1 MARRIE
7 IINSSRGR
15 VPQKVLRKLDSWL
28 RRRLSIRKS
37 VVCVFVGLAEGRRLN
52 LQFRGRAYATDVL
65 SFAPVED
72 ASLGELV
79 FCYDV
84 IRKQAVDHQLSFRD
98 ELAYMYIHGVLHLL
112 GHDHEKSSSAAKKMF
127 ALQDDLF
134 DRWLIFLA
142 SKADTFYK

>member
-1 MARRIE
+1 MPASIE

-15 VPQKVLRKLDSWL
+15 VPQKILRELDLWL
-28 RRRLSIRKS
+28 RRRLSLKKS
-37 VVCVFVGLAEGRRLN
+37 VVCVFVGLAQGRRLN
-52 LQFRGRAYATDVL
+52 LEFRGRKYATDVL

-72 ASLGELV
+72 GSLGELV

-84 IRKQAVDHQLSFRD
+84 IRKQAVEHQLSFRD

-134 DRWLIFLA
+134 ERWLRR
-142 SKADTFYK
+142 